1 MIRQGLAALIGCVFL
16 ISIPSFAAEHAR
28 QFKSDLREAEEL
40 YEHGEY
46 AASLSLLDRH
56 ATVPAVLFLIGRDY
70 YMLGE
75 FKKATGYLKKAVR
88 AAPENSAFFDWLGR
102 AYVRRAETSNPLSAP
117 LLAKKAK
124 QAFERAVQLN
134 PKNTEALSD
143 LFDYYLQ
150 APAVLGGSYDTA
162 ATVAEKMWSIN
173 SSEAMFEQWRLSQK
187 RRDFQAAE
195 QAPARKSAGVRT
207 KES

>member
-1 MIRQGLAALIGCVFL
+1 MIRHGLAALIGCVFL
-16 ISIPSFAAEHAR
+16 ISIPTFAAEHAR

-40 YEHGEY
+40 YERGQY

-56 ATVPAVLFLIGRDY
+56 GIDSALLFLIGRDY

-75 FKKATGYLKKAVR
+75 FKKATAYLKQAVI
-88 AAPENSAFFDWLGR
+88 AAPENSEFFDWLGR

-117 LLAKKAK
+117 VLAKKGK

-134 PKNTEALSD
+134 ANNTEALSD
-143 LFDYYLQ
+143 LFDYYLD
-150 APAVLGGSYDTA
+150 APAVLGGGYDKA
-162 ATVAEKMWSIN
+162 GKMAEKMWAAD
-173 SSEAMFEQWRLSQK
+173 SSQGLLEQWRLSQK
-187 RRDFQAAE
+187 RRDFQTAE
-195 QAPARKSAGVRT
+195 QARPKSMVTRT

>member
-1 MIRQGLAALIGCVFL
+1 MIRKGLAALIGCVFL
-16 ISIPSFAAEHAR
+16 ISIPSFAAKHAR

-40 YEHGEY
+40 YEQGQF
-46 AASLSLLDRH
+46 ATSLSRLDRH
-56 ATVPAVLFLIGRDY
+56 AIDPALLFLTGRDY

-75 FKKATGYLKKAVR
+75 FKKATTYLKQAVI
-88 AAPENSAFFDWLGR
+88 AAPENSELFDWLGR

-117 LLAKKAK
+117 VLSKKAK

-150 APAVLGGSYDTA
+150 APAVLGGGYDKA
-162 ATVAEKMWSIN
+162 GKVAEKMWSVN
-173 SSEAMFEQWRLSQK
+173 SSEALFEQWKLSQK
-187 RRDFQAAE
+187 RSDFRTAE
-195 QAPARKSAGVRT
+195 QAPRKSAGVRT